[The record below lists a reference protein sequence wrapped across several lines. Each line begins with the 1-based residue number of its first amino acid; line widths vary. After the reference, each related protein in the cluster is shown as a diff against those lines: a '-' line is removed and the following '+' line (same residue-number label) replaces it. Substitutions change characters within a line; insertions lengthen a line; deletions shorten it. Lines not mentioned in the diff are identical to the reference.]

1 MEARVGASF
10 VEGFTMTFGHLRSRA
25 AIVKKAMKRIEIIK
39 VDWSDVINWET
50 AVVVDDWGT
59 GVDWSDSQ

>member
-1 MEARVGASF
+1 
-10 VEGFTMTFGHLRSRA
+10 MTFGHLRSRA